1 MKMLLGAVAA
11 ATLLTSSTFTF
22 AQSYTPDYGT
32 GNISTALQARLSPSP
47 ASAYAQA
54 SGYPHLGAPHIS
66 GNAVYVDGRV
76 VGQDA
81 NPNIRLQLLRDPP
94 GLSQ

>member
-22 AQSYTPDYGT
+22 AQSYTPEYGT
-32 GNISTALQARLSPSP
+32 GNTALQARLLLGP

-54 SGYPHLGAPHIS
+54 SGYSHLGAPHIS
-66 GNAVYVDGRV
+66 GNAVYVDGRI